1 MKRYEKMTKE
11 EIIEV
16 SMKFVDCEDDC
27 PAYDSCLGK
36 ADCPTVYAEYMN
48 EEIEMIPRVY
58 TFKTAKEAFEYKKNY
73 FVHYDCCK
81 INCNDCKYSCSKN
94 DGVPCEYNWFFE
106 EVEK

>member
-11 EIIEV
+11 EIMAI
-16 SMKFVDCEDDC
+16 SKGFMACEHC
-27 PAYDSCLGK
+27 IVHDSCDGSR
-36 ADCPTVYAEYMN
+36 DCTEMYEEYMA